1 MDKITN
7 DHVIAWLRQQLHVK
21 DLSLSNLANRGTLP
35 RRLLRRVFDPTN
47 PDVPSLT
54 VRQTLALADA
64 LGSDPADLI
73 KDVNLLSEQ
82 GYAHLDYCEAH
93 SEAPLGDL
101 WQNAQ
106 DLSEEERTILLE
118 YVLHQRQRR
127 WQAG

>member
-7 DHVIAWLRQQLHVK
+7 DHVIAWLRQQLHVRR
-21 DLSLSNLANRGTLP
+21 LSLSNLADRGALP
-35 RRLLRRVFDPTN
+35 GRLLHRVFDPTN
-47 PDVPSLT
+47 PDVPILT

-64 LGSDPADLI
+64 LGCDPADLI

-82 GYAHLDYCEAH
+82 GYAQLDYCETH

-101 WQNAQ
+101 WQNTQ
-106 DLSEEERTILLE
+106 DLSEEDRTILLE